1 VTASAPKAAF
11 GHKGAPVPK
20 APAPKAPAPKAPA
33 GPRGGRREVVRAPRR
48 TARPAATS
56 PVAGDLYKQ
65 DSYAR
70 SLVASLMRAQM
81 GVTLSTLLP
90 AAAILLAYPLL
101 AVLSPS
107 LGTDHVFGVPLSLV
121 VLGGAIYPPMVLLG
135 LWYVR
140 RTERVERRFVELLK
154 DRD

>member
-1 VTASAPKAAF
+1 VTPATPKATT
-11 GHKGAPVPK
+11 GQKGSPGVK
-20 APAPKAPAPKAPA
+20 APPGPKTA
-33 GPRGGRREVVRAPRR
+33 RREVVRAPRR
-48 TARPAATS
+48 AARPVATS

-81 GVTLSTLLP
+81 GVTLSALLP
-90 AAAILLAYPLL
+90 ATAIVLAYPLL
-101 AVLSPS
+101 AVLSPA
-107 LGTDHVFGVPLSLV
+107 LGTAHVLGVPLSLII
-121 VLGGAIYPPMVLLG
+121 LGGAIYPPIVLLG

-140 RTERVERRFVELLK
+140 RTERVERRFVELFR